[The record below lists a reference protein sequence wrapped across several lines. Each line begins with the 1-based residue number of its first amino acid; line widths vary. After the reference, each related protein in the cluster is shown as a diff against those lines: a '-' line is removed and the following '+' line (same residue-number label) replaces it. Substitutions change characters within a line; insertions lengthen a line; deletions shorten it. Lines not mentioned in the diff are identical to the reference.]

1 MPGCLQVFKTQPSR
15 QECQYPP
22 SSFEKSFA
30 GFCKILFNKASRL
43 RKHSYLQQR
52 PTGAAA
58 QRGGGGQ
65 LWLISRWS
73 LVCVVKTVVAHLVK
87 LWSQKKVPLRFY
99 RKWIVL
105 FVMHFR
111 WRLCISLQNISLYIC
126 CGNFVLLQ
134 TGPVYFTVCGRWYG
148 LFKAVQWKIRGS
160 NGFCISITQQE
171 RALIASG
178 WGRKNKTFGRKLCE
192 FSFFFSPPH
201 CEIH

>member
-30 GFCKILFNKASRL
+30 GFCKILFNKAGRL

-87 LWSQKKVPLRFY
+87 LWSHKRYHCVFLSEMNC
-99 RKWIVL
+99 
-105 FVMHFR
+105 FVCHAFQMQALYQLTKHQSLHLL
-111 WRLCISLQNISLYIC
+111 WKLCFAAN
-126 CGNFVLLQ
+126 
-134 TGPVYFTVCGRWYG
+134 
-148 LFKAVQWKIRGS
+148 RGS
-160 NGFCISITQQE
+160 LFYSLRPVIRFVQS
-171 RALIASG
+171 RAM
-178 WGRKNKTFGRKLCE
+178 KNPREQWFLHINNSAGTCSDCKRMGAKK
-192 FSFFFSPPH
+192 
-201 CEIH
+201 